1 MGWTLLIHLIFV
13 IVVPILAEIE
23 MEFTKYPESV
33 TAPVGDEVT
42 FECAVRVP
50 GERLAWRWRPDNDL
64 WTDWNNVAGTND
76 KDSVSTRLVVQI
88 KEDTPTALYQCIVWY
103 GSIILVSIPARLSI
117 AKIDLRKNTQER
129 RVITAPLHN
138 TVVLHC
144 KEPLSEPPARLSWWK
159 ETSAGARKSIETPN
173 GVLVINNATI
183 EDSGTYGC
191 TATNDISDQTVDLP
205 ERTYLKVQHE
215 GHDGLR
221 FLESPEYVGTVDKEG
236 VLTVPVA
243 PDDSMRLWCGLV
255 GTPPPRIEWS
265 KGTDI
270 IPGNSHSLVV
280 EQFSNEHEGIY
291 SCSANGIRRLWKVIA
306 LQPPHWEGAAG
317 SANASEGS
325 EARITCGIPHGQP
338 PPTVHWV
345 LNAELI
351 KTGKDIKATESE
363 LVIERAQKRHA
374 GIVQCF
380 ACNALGC
387 AYDAALLTVV
397 PVQISDQDY
406 SAETPKTMHIP
417 PQPPKRHNRKNPRKH
432 KAVLIPPSRPNV
444 TRLSDESVMVSWSHD
459 NHGLPIQFYKVQY
472 REVTNSSNIQW
483 HTENNDIPA
492 HIHSFE
498 IDGLTPD
505 KYYKFRI
512 AAVYSNQDN
521 KLGRSSG
528 KFYLQRGG
536 FQSPRAPVL
545 DKAIAL
551 SPHSIQINWTWSA
564 HGQGVQAEGFYVYYR
579 AVSSAGAYEK
589 VTARG
594 AARGLQLAHL
604 APDTAYEL
612 KLQAYSAQ
620 APSDFSA
627 ILIAKTQRAAGA
639 ASSSTEAAP
648 KGEERGPPALVT
660 AGGAAGVAAL
670 LLLLAA
676 TLLLCRR
683 ARRPTPKEKG
693 SPEGGANGYLPAKVP
708 ITITANPMHG
718 EGGDGGV
725 EMSFLHNNNCGNT
738 TSSDDTLPHP
748 RKNGPSTRQYV

>member
-1 MGWTLLIHLIFV
+1 
-13 IVVPILAEIE
+13 

-50 GERLAWRWRPDNDL
+50 GERLTWRYRPDNDR
-64 WTDWNNVAGTND
+64 WTDWNNVDGNSD

-88 KEDTPTALYQCIVWY
+88 KENTSSALYQCIVWY
-103 GSIILVSIPARLSI
+103 GAISLVSIPARLSI
-117 AKIDLRKNTQER
+117 AKVDLSKNTQEK
-129 RVITAPLHN
+129 RVITAPLYN

-159 ETSAGARKSIETPN
+159 ETKGSRKSIETPY
-173 GVLVINNATI
+173 GVLVINNATT

-191 TATNDISDQTVDLP
+191 MATNDISDQTVELP

-215 GHDGLR
+215 GHGGYR
-221 FLESPEYVGTVDKEG
+221 FLESKEYVGIVDQED

-243 PDDSMRLWCGLV
+243 PDGSLRLWCGLV

-265 KGTDI
+265 KGNDI
-270 IPGNSHSLVV
+270 ISGNSKSLIV
-280 EQFSNEHEGIY
+280 EPFTAEHEGIY
-291 SCSANGIRRLWKVIA
+291 SCSANGIRRSWKVIA
-306 LQPPHWEGAAG
+306 LQPPHWEG
-317 SANASEGS
+317 SAISTNVSEGS
-325 EARITCGIPHGQP
+325 SARINCGIPHGQP
-338 PPTVHWV
+338 VPTVQWF

-351 KTGKDIKATESE
+351 ITGKGVKATDSE
-363 LVIERAQKRHA
+363 LVIERAEKRHA

-406 SAETPKTMHIP
+406 SMQTPKTMYIP
-417 PQPPKRHNRKNPRKH
+417 SQQPKRHNRKNSRKH

-472 REVTNSSNIQW
+472 REVTNSSNFQW
-483 HTENNDIPA
+483 HTENNEISPY
-492 HIHSFE
+492 INSFE

-521 KLGRSSG
+521 KLGRSSS

-536 FQSPRAPVL
+536 FQSPKAPVL
-545 DKAIAL
+545 EKAVAL

-564 HGQGVQAEGFYVYYR
+564 QGQGVQAEGFYVYYR

-589 VTARG
+589 VSARG
-594 AARGLQLAHL
+594 AARSLTLQHL

-612 KLQAYSAQ
+612 KLQAYAAQ
-620 APSDFSA
+620 AASDFSA
-627 ILIAKTQRAAGA
+627 ILMAKTQRLAGA
-639 ASSSTEAAP
+639 AGGTGTGAAGSTEAAP
-648 KGEERGPPALVT
+648 TDEPRGPPALVT
-660 AGGAAGVAAL
+660 AGGAVGATAL
-670 LLLLAA
+670 VLLLAV

-683 ARRPTPKEKG
+683 ARRPAPKEKS

-748 RKNGPSTRQYV
+748 RKNGPARQYV